1 MHARQVEQ
9 ALAAA
14 SRRGRHP
21 SGWSAGPAALVAYA
35 DLMVGRPAAAAAA
48 ADEALGTWD
57 LPPPEAAYML
67 HAVHGAALAD
77 QGHRSAGL
85 AEMRAARTEF
95 GDTPAASSTL
105 AALAVL
111 EHRVALVSGNG
122 GAAAEVMG
130 WLVPRADTTGE
141 TLMLKACVEA
151 AAGRHE
157 AARSIAAR
165 VHEAGMPILLPY
177 TVVEA
182 YLVEAEAALQADDP
196 DSGRAALEAA
206 LEKAE
211 AIGVARPFALA
222 GPCTQELLTD
232 QLRLRSTGTFAT
244 QVAAARA
251 AVASDVA
258 VPLSEREMAV
268 LALLPS
274 LLSAREIAAE
284 FTVSVNTV
292 KSHIRSIY
300 AKLGVSTRREAVLAA
315 QDRGLVP

>member
-1 MHARQVEQ
+1 MAEQ
-9 ALAAA
+9 GVAAA
-14 SRRGRHP
+14 VRRGRHP

-35 DLMVGRPAAAAAA
+35 DLLAGRPAAAAAA

-57 LPPPEAAYML
+57 LLPPEAAYML
-67 HAVHGAALAD
+67 HAVHGAAVAD
-77 QGHRSAGL
+77 QGRRSAGL
-85 AEMRAARTEF
+85 GEMRAARTEF
-95 GDTPAASSTL
+95 GDTPAAPSTL

-122 GAAAEVMG
+122 GAAAEVVA
-130 WLVPRADTTGE
+130 WLGTRAGTTGD
-141 TLMLKACVEA
+141 TLMLRAWAEA

-157 AARSIAAR
+157 AARIIAAR
-165 VHEAGMPILLPY
+165 VLEPGMPILLPY

-182 YLVEAEAALQADDP
+182 HLVEAEAALQADDLQ
-196 DSGRAALEAA
+196 SGRAALEAA
-206 LEKAE
+206 FERAQ
-211 AIGVARPFALA
+211 AIGVARPFALS
-222 GPCTQELLTD
+222 GPCTQESLTSR
-232 QLRLRSTGTFAT
+232 LRLHATGTFAA

-274 LLSAREIAAE
+274 LLSAREIATE

-300 AKLGVSTRREAVLAA
+300 AKLGVSTRREAVLHA
-315 QDRGLVP
+315 QERGLVP